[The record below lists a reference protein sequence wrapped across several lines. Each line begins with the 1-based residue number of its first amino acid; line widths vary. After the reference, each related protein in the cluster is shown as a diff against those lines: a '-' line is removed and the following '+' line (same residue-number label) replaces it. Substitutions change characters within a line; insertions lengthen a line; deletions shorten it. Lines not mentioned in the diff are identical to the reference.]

1 MFEKVVNYVG
11 YDQREKKAIFLVFT
25 GKILSRTYAHPY
37 RLEAYQLKRNKYLL
51 FIQNEYEIEDY
62 YWEEIDNLTHLK
74 NEAYLYLRERIDD
87 YEMLAKAVREM
98 YIGCLKELIANEVD
112 NRDIAKEAKIIEVL

>member
-25 GKILSRTYAHPY
+25 GKILSRTYTHPY

-74 NEAYLYLRERIDD
+74 NDAYLYLRERIDD

-98 YIGCLKELIANEVD
+98 YIGCLKELITNEVD